1 MFNSLRIAIKNTTFA
16 VNSKE
21 NKSWE
26 RKKD

>member
-1 MFNSLRIAIKNTTFA
+1 MFNSLLITTKNTTFA

-21 NKSWE
+21 NKSWG